1 MDEIIKKKISYK
13 LRGRKKQARTKLLI
27 SRAMSGKPKTE
38 QHKQAI
44 SESMKRYWQLIN
56 TTLRNEKG

>member
-1 MDEIIKKKISYK
+1 MDEITKKKISYK

-27 SRAMSGKPKTE
+27 SRSMLGKPKTD

-44 SESMKRYWQLIN
+44 SAAMLEHWINKKDKIKKR
-56 TTLRNEKG
+56 